1 MKILTFESLP
11 STHLFLSE
19 KIKTG
24 ELKAPILVV
33 AHQQNS
39 GIGSRGNVW
48 SAVKE
53 GLYFSFAIT
62 EGELPNDLAIESV
75 SIYFGYLFKEVLAE
89 LGPQVFL
96 KWPNDLYLGEKKIG
110 GILCTKI
117 SQNILVGIGLNLVVE
132 DSAFGALDIS
142 VSKEQ
147 ILFLFIEK
155 IKIYTW
161 KQIFSKYKLEFSRNF
176 YYNFHYQ
183 GEQISLKDAK
193 LLEDGSILLKG
204 RRIYS
209 LR

>member
-89 LGPQVFL
+89 LGSQVFL

-161 KQIFSKYKLEFSRNF
+161 KQIFSKYKLEFPRNF
-176 YYNFHYQ
+176 SHGFHYKGRLMGMDQ
-183 GEQISLKDAK
+183 AILC
-193 LLEDGSILLKG
+193 EDGAVLIGNEK
-204 RRIYS
+204 IYS

>member
-1 MKILTFESLP
+1 MEILTFESLP

-19 KIKTG
+19 KIRSG
-24 ELKAPILVV
+24 ELKAPIMVV

-39 GIGSRGNVW
+39 GIGSRGNTW
-48 SAVKE
+48 NAVKK
-53 GLYFSFAIT
+53 GLYFSFAIA
-62 EGELPNDLAIESV
+62 EEELPSDLAIESV
-75 SIYFGYLFKEVLAE
+75 SIYFGYLFKEVLVE
-89 LGPQVFL
+89 LGSQVFL

-132 DSAFGALDIS
+132 DSAFGALDIL

-147 ILFLFIEK
+147 ILNFFIKK

-161 KQIFSKYKLEFSRNF
+161 KQIFSKYKLEFPRNF

-183 GEQISLKDAK
+183 NKQISLKDAK

>member
-89 LGPQVFL
+89 LGSQVFL

-142 VSKEQ
+142 
-147 ILFLFIEK
+147 IEK

-161 KQIFSKYKLEFSRNF
+161 KQIFSKYKLEFSRNC